1 MNSTP
6 SSISASTAEPELT
19 AQTEEVPDKA
29 VTSVSAVQSIDSL
42 STITTVVEV
51 HKSTD
56 TETHSS
62 KVNNTESQ
70 CLSDSTQSATD
81 HPSVSTEANVFVKTK
96 TVEKCI
102 NTPKHTIKPQA
113 DTADVQ
119 LKSARIPVSSK
130 QTENSEKIESVWDL
144 PLSSYVEQCSDFV
157 EDEVVE
163 IESVCS
169 DMSETMSQV
178 SIDTESKLSPS
189 VFKRLLA
196 ELKGSKKPIEKC
208 LEYTDDI

>member
-119 LKSARIPVSSK
+119 LKSARIPVSSRK
-130 QTENSEKIESVWDL
+130 
-144 PLSSYVEQCSDFV
+144 F
-157 EDEVVE
+157 
-163 IESVCS
+163 
-169 DMSETMSQV
+169 
-178 SIDTESKLSPS
+178 
-189 VFKRLLA
+189 
-196 ELKGSKKPIEKC
+196 
-208 LEYTDDI
+208 